1 MRTMKIH
8 SVAAVFG
15 MCLAPALAAAADEPA
30 PAAAAAPVAAADP
43 APAPEPPPGTPAA
56 DPAGPVPA
64 PAPVAA
70 PAAVPADTGA
80 TEVAPASA
88 AAPSTVVN
96 LDVEGASA
104 YVWRGMNLFGENQD
118 TQAFSVFPS
127 LTATFGGLS
136 LGYWG
141 AFQLSGD
148 NKSDKVDSGY
158 GAETDLIAKY
168 SATLAENLTAY
179 GMLTYWIYLAADD
192 KSPTAPA
199 PEATPMFLEPGV
211 GLTYSTAADLG
222 LYLGY
227 YRGLQDGTKPSSFV
241 YINPSVGKT
250 LPISGDIALALSLS
264 GGYKV
269 YTNVAEG
276 GPKDYALD
284 LTANVG
290 ATIPFSDMYIT
301 PGIHAAFVTRDD
313 KVVPDAA
320 FGDEFIAWA
329 GVHVGYNLGI

>member
-8 SVAAVFG
+8 SMAAVFG
-15 MCLAPALAAAADEPA
+15 LCLAPALAAAADEPA
-30 PAAAAAPVAAADP
+30 APAEATPVAAAEP

-64 PAPVAA
+64 PAAAA

-80 TEVAPASA
+80 TEVAPESG
-88 AAPSTVVN
+88 AAPSTVIN

-104 YVWRGMNLFGENQD
+104 YVWRGVNLFGENQD
-118 TQAFSVFPS
+118 TQAFSVFPGI
-127 LTATFGGLS
+127 TATFGGLS

-148 NKSDKVDSGY
+148 NKSDKVDSGA

-168 SATLAENLTAY
+168 SATLADNLTAY

-199 PEATPMFLEPGV
+199 PEATPMYLEPGV
-211 GLTYSTAADLG
+211 GLAYSTAADLG
-222 LYLGY
+222 LYVGY
-227 YRGLQDGTKPSSFV
+227 YRGLQEGTKPASFV

-250 LPISGDIALALSLS
+250 LPVSGDIALALGLS

-269 YTNVAEG
+269 YTNLADG
-276 GPKDYALD
+276 APKDYALD

-290 ATIPFSDMYIT
+290 ATFPFSDMYVT
-301 PGIHAAFVTRDD
+301 PGIHAAFVTRDID
-313 KVVPDAA
+313 GAE
-320 FGDEFIAWA
+320 FSDEFIAWA
-329 GVHVGYNLGI
+329 GVHIGYNLGI